1 MLWFFFLG
9 IFLLLCALRLPLAD
23 YPIRDVDESVSALIA
38 VEWLEGGVPYRD
50 AIDQRGPVTY
60 ILYAL
65 TFLVA
70 GQHNMLAVHWVLL
83 LLIFGGCLLLFRFAA
98 ELGGE
103 RLPSPHNIPSH
114 QALDLPTGY
123 LAALLLAVCSFT
135 YRRSQM
141 LAFHTE
147 WPVIILSTLGMW
159 WVWRRLQ
166 QSAAGRVP
174 EPAVVGSLFLAGL
187 AFGGAFLSKQPAV
200 FDGAAAGGF
209 LLAWQWRWGKL
220 FHRQTLLRAT
230 ALAGGF
236 FTVLGLCIG
245 YFAFAGALGDFYL
258 YFWQYNVE
266 HYTAVIPAADR
277 LHALDPFLHR
287 RHYLTANP
295 LLFLACALALARVVS
310 AIFER
315 GRRAVNTR
323 FFLVLWLLAAYFGA
337 SYSGRNFGHYF
348 IQILAPACLLTAL
361 LLRELWLR
369 AGGGKE
375 SASRAWTLGRRAAL
389 VALVVVGLGYS
400 VHRFGDDA
408 ALAKL
413 GEPPPRPGAQ
423 EALVEHLQRST
434 SPEDRIFVWGYNP
447 EIYVLAHRRPA
458 TRYSNTNYLTGM
470 LPWENH
476 APEIDTSEHIVDGA
490 WDILMAELEATP
502 PAVIIDT
509 AIGNHRYYRKYPIED
524 FPRLETY
531 LHQHY
536 LYSTTVRDHR
546 GRPYYNVYRR
556 K

>member
-1 MLWFFFLG
+1 M
-9 IFLLLCALRLPLAD
+9 PLAD

-38 VEWLEGGVPYRD
+38 VEWIEGGVPYRD

-70 GQHNMLAVHWVLL
+70 GKHNMLAVHWALL
-83 LLIFGGCLLLFRFAA
+83 LLIFGGCVLLFRFAA

-103 RLPSPHNIPSH
+103 RLSRAHNAASGPP
-114 QALDLPTGY
+114 LDLPTGY

-147 WPVIILSTLGMW
+147 WPVILLSTLGMW
-159 WVWRRLQ
+159 WVWRRLKD
-166 QSAAGRVP
+166 SETGALP
-174 EPAVVGSLFLAGL
+174 EPKVVGGLFLAGL

-200 FDGAAAGGF
+200 FDGAAAGLF

-220 FHRQTLLRAT
+220 FYPQTLVRA
-230 ALAGGF
+230 ASLAGGF
-236 FTVLGLCIG
+236 FAVLGVCLG
-245 YFAFAGALGDFYL
+245 YFALAGALGDFYL

-277 LHALDPFLHR
+277 LRALDPFLHR

-295 LLFLACALALARVVS
+295 LLFLACAVALARVIS
-310 AIFER
+310 AVFER
-315 GRRAVNTR
+315 GRRAINTR
-323 FFLVLWLLAAYFGA
+323 LLLVLWLMAAYFGA

-369 AGGGKE
+369 AGE
-375 SASRAWTLGRRAAL
+375 DDREVSRAWVLARRGLL
-389 VALVVVGLGYS
+389 VALVLLGLGYS
-400 VHRFGDDA
+400 LQRFGTDA
-408 ALAKL
+408 ALVKL
-413 GEPPPRPGAQ
+413 RAEPPRAGAQ
-423 EALVEHLQRST
+423 EALVEYVQRAT
-434 SPEDRIFVWGYNP
+434 GREDPIFVWGYNP
-447 EIYVLAHRRPA
+447 EVYVLAQRRPA

-476 APEIDTSEHIVDGA
+476 APEIDTSEHIVDGG
-490 WDILMAELEATP
+490 WDIFMAELDATP
-502 PAVIIDT
+502 PVLIVDT
-509 AIGNHRYYRKYPIED
+509 ATGNHRYYSKYPIED